1 MKMIL
6 LMLVG
11 YLVGSIPFALVIGK
25 VFYKTDVREY
35 GSHNLGGGN
44 TGRVLGK
51 KAGLSVMTMDLL
63 KVTFVVFLA
72 VRCIGGETAAVCGAL
87 AAAAGHCFPI
97 FARFRGGKAVAT
109 MYGFLLG
116 LFVCLG
122 YSPLVFFLPLG
133 TFLVILR
140 LTRIIALASIGSSV
154 AVTVYVALFAGSMPV
169 TAALVVFTLLIV
181 VRHRGNIERIVE
193 HRENKISWM

>member
-1 MKMIL
+1 MKELCKKISKALKTVFGYGIL
-6 LMLVG
+6 VCLFAGGLTFFG
-11 YLVGSIPFALVIGK
+11 YVAALV
-25 VFYKTDVREY
+25 
-35 GSHNLGGGN
+35 
-44 TGRVLGK
+44 
-51 KAGLSVMTMDLL
+51 
-63 KVTFVVFLA
+63 
-72 VRCIGGETAAVCGAL
+72 IGGETAAVCGAL

-109 MYGFLLG
+109 MYGFLFG